1 MENNKEKVVP
11 YKKYLEVYKGMTF
24 EQAYSRFLICDLF
37 YKYGLSQEFSTSSK
51 TPRKCKD
58 QEGNEFIL
66 LFSAETHKRHKPN
79 RGPGKKHYFYYQF
92 IPLSNWIG
100 LKWEGIQERRYFKL
114 FNKEQ

>member
-1 MENNKEKVVP
+1 MENNKEIVIP
-11 YKKYLEVYKGMTF
+11 YKKYLDVYTGMTF
-24 EQAYSRFLICDLF
+24 ECAYSMFLICDLF
-37 YKYGLSQEFSTSSK
+37 YKYGLNQEFSTSSK

-92 IPLSNWIG
+92 IPLSHWIR
-100 LKWEGIQERRYFKL
+100 LKWKGIQERRYFKI
-114 FNKEQ
+114 FNK

>member
-1 MENNKEKVVP
+1 MEEIKDRVIP
-11 YKKYLEVYKGMTF
+11 YKKYLEVYTGMTF

-37 YKYGLSQEFSTSSK
+37 YKYGLSQKFSTLSK

-58 QEGNEFIL
+58 QKGNEFIL

-92 IPLSNWIG
+92 IPLRDWIRH
-100 LKWEGIQERRYFKL
+100 KWGGIQLRRYFKL

>member
-1 MENNKEKVVP
+1 MESKEKVVP

-24 EQAYSRFLICDLF
+24 DQAYIRFLICDLF
-37 YKYGLSQEFSTSSK
+37 YKYGLCQEFSTLSK

-92 IPLSNWIG
+92 VPLSDWNG
-100 LKWEGIQERRYFKL
+100 FKWEGIQERRYFKL